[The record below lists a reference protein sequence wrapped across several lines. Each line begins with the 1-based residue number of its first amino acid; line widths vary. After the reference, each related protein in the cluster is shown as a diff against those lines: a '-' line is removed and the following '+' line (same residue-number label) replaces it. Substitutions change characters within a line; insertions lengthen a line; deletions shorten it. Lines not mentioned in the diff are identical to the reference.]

1 MITNKT
7 FLCQLTQT
15 QQNKILKKLKDNL
28 INEGFNET
36 EIQKMLDN
44 AKDGRLIDLEENM
57 DVKCFINEFNEK
69 RKKKNNISSAII
81 LYRNKL
87 GMSQESLAD
96 KIGVTDRAMRY
107 YETGDRTPSEE
118 KIIALAEVLGS
129 EFKNIVF
136 KLLGYPIK
144 EGRAKISTNTK
155 GELSIKEVTSIN
167 ITADTDIS
175 KLDED
180 IKYKV
185 LSALEHYLIDT
196 GYDGDEKLAILEA
209 VENGCLNNVANCVS
223 LDIVIPIINEE
234 INFEASVDYKQKYEE
249 LLAIVQNMRTKVT
262 IKDERGTVC
271 GFELDINEYGNIAI
285 TKGTE
290 ITCYESDMDEW
301 HDEKGDYQ
309 ILEVKCDYK

>member
-15 QQNKILKKLKDNL
+15 QQNKILRKLRANL
-28 INEGFNET
+28 INDGFNEI

-44 AKDGRLIDLEENM
+44 AKDGRLVDLEENM

-118 KIIALAEVLGS
+118 KILALAEVLGS
-129 EFKNIVF
+129 EFKNVVF

-144 EGRAKISTNTK
+144 EGRAKNSTDTES
-155 GELSIKEVTSIN
+155 ELSIKEVTPIN

-175 KLDED
+175 KLDGD

-185 LSALEHYLIDT
+185 LAALEHYLIDT
-196 GYDGDEKLAILEA
+196 GYDDDEKLNILEN
-209 VENGCLNNVANCVS
+209 VEKGFLNNVANRVY
-223 LDIVIPIINEE
+223 LDIAISE
-234 INFEASVDYKQKYEE
+234 INNELNSEDHINYKQKYEE
-249 LLAIVQNMRTKVT
+249 LLATIEGARTKVKV
-262 IKDERGTVC
+262 IDERGTVC
-271 GFELDINEYGNIAI
+271 GFELGINEHGNIAI
-285 TKGTE
+285 RKGTE
-290 ITCYESDMDEW
+290 ITCYESNNDEW
-301 HDEKGDYQ
+301 HDNNGDYQ
-309 ILEVKCDYK
+309 ILEVKCNYK